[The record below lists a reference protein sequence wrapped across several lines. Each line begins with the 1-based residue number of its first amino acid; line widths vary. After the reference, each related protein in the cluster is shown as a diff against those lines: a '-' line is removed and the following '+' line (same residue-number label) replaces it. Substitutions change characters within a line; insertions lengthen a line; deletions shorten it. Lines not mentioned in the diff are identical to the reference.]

1 MSGLFWWLKTFV
13 GASMASPFLFLG
25 REFLFS
31 GRFAVGAVTL
41 SVGLITAV
49 LPHWYARRVRAKQD
63 RARETFSSKISQI
76 REVVPVDSE
85 QD

>member
-1 MSGLFWWLKTFV
+1 MFGLFWWLKTIV

-25 REFLFS
+25 REFLFN
-31 GRFAVGAVTL
+31 GQFAVGAVTL

-49 LPHWYARRVRAKQD
+49 LPHWYARRVRAKRD
-63 RARETFSSKISQI
+63 RARETVSSKLSQI
-76 REVVPVDSE
+76 REAVPGDSE